1 MKLTFLCLFLSLRLL
16 ACFFLGACVIGGPGW
31 HCWLGLGRSFL
42 HGWMESG
49 YRSLL
54 YFTTV
59 TLLFGAVQD
68 FDKDVE
74 LAFRSDSELKE
85 DLRWVVRMMTE

>member
-1 MKLTFLCLFLSLRLL
+1 
-16 ACFFLGACVIGGPGW
+16 
-31 HCWLGLGRSFL
+31 
-42 HGWMESG
+42 MESG

-59 TLLFGAVQD
+59 TLLFGVVQD

-85 DLRWVVRMMTE
+85 GLRWLVRMMME